1 MFILYFMTTMEHIR
15 LLESRL
21 AGASPKECARLT
33 KKIAALKD
41 KFINGG

>member
-1 MFILYFMTTMEHIR
+1 MFILYFMTRLEYIR
-15 LLESRL
+15 LLEGRL
-21 AGASPKECARLT
+21 AAASPKECARLT